1 MCRQT
6 FKEPGVS
13 GVPDR
18 VMHHVMKISYEAPGE
33 ILSSLVFSLKTTT
46 GITTLIPTKQRLNTK
61 ESDENSAGSLYYF
74 NR

>member
-13 GVPDR
+13 EAPGR

-33 ILSSLVFSLKTTT
+33 ILSFPNFFS
-46 GITTLIPTKQRLNTK
+46 QNN
-61 ESDENSAGSLYYF
+61 DENHNF
-74 NR
+74 NFYETTFEHKAIRRKLHKFITLF